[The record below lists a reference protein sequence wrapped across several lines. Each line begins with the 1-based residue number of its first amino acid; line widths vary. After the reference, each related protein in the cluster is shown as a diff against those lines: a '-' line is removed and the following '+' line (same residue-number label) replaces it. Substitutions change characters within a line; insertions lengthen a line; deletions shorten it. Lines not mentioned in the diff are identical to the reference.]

1 MERPLCM
8 NEKDILKQKKLIVSR
23 QPIFSNLK
31 SNTMKNIAKIR
42 GWHNKSKRNAK
53 KLAIRYTNLIFPR
66 KVVK

>member
-8 NEKDILKQKKLIVSR
+8 NEKDILKQTKLIVSR

-42 GWHNKSKRNAK
+42 GWHNKSKKNAK

>member
-42 GWHNKSKRNAK
+42 GWHKKCKRNAK
-53 KLAIRYTNLIFPR
+53 KIAIRYTILIFLH
-66 KVVK
+66 KYVK

>member
-53 KLAIRYTNLIFPR
+53 KLAFRYTNLIFTR

>member
-42 GWHNKSKRNAK
+42 GWHNKSKKNAK

-66 KVVK
+66 EVVK

>member
-8 NEKDILKQKKLIVSR
+8 NEKNILKQKKLIVSR

-31 SNTMKNIAKIR
+31 SNTMKNDAKIR
-42 GWHNKSKRNAK
+42 GWHNKSKKNAK
-53 KLAIRYTNLIFPR
+53 KLVTRYTNLIFPR

>member
-23 QPIFSNLK
+23 QPIFSTLK
-31 SNTMKNIAKIR
+31 SNTMKNDAKIR
-42 GWHNKSKRNAK
+42 GWHNHSKKNAK
-53 KLAIRYTNLIFPR
+53 KLANSYTNLIFPR

>member
-1 MERPLCM
+1 MERPLCIM
-8 NEKDILKQKKLIVSR
+8 RKTFYNKKKLIVSR

-42 GWHNKSKRNAK
+42 GWHNKSKKNAK
-53 KLAIRYTNLIFPR
+53 KLAFRYTNLIFPR

>member
-31 SNTMKNIAKIR
+31 SNTMKNDAKIR
-42 GWHNKSKRNAK
+42 GWHNKSKKNAK
-53 KLAIRYTNLIFPR
+53 KLAVRYTNLIFPR
-66 KVVK
+66 EVVK

>member
-1 MERPLCM
+1 MERPLCI

-42 GWHNKSKRNAK
+42 GWHNKSKKNAK

>member
-42 GWHNKSKRNAK
+42 GWHNKSKKNAK
-53 KLAIRYTNLIFPR
+53 KLASRYTNLIFPR

>member
-42 GWHNKSKRNAK
+42 GWHDKSKRNAK
-53 KLAIRYTNLIFPR
+53 KLAFRYTNLIFPC

>member
-42 GWHNKSKRNAK
+42 GWHNKSKKNAK
-53 KLAIRYTNLIFPR
+53 KLAVRYTNLIFPR

>member
-42 GWHNKSKRNAK
+42 GWHNKSKKNAK

>member
-8 NEKDILKQKKLIVSR
+8 KGKDVHKTKKLIVSR

-42 GWHNKSKRNAK
+42 GWHKKSKKNAK
-53 KLAIRYTNLIFPR
+53 KLAVRYTNLIFPR

>member
-31 SNTMKNIAKIR
+31 SNTMKNDAKIR
-42 GWHNKSKRNAK
+42 GWHSKSKKNAK
-53 KLAIRYTNLIFPR
+53 NSLSVTQT
-66 KVVK
+66 

>member
-8 NEKDILKQKKLIVSR
+8 NEKDILKQKKLIVS
-23 QPIFSNLK
+23 LK

-53 KLAIRYTNLIFPR
+53 KLAFRYTNLIFPR

>member
-42 GWHNKSKRNAK
+42 GWHKKSKKNAK
-53 KLAIRYTNLIFPR
+53 NLPSVTQI
-66 KVVK
+66 

>member
-42 GWHNKSKRNAK
+42 GWHNKSKKNAK
-53 KLAIRYTNLIFPR
+53 KLAVCYTNLTYLR
-66 KVVK
+66 EDAK

>member
-42 GWHNKSKRNAK
+42 GWHNKSKKNAK
-53 KLAIRYTNLIFPR
+53 KHAIRYTNLIFPR

>member
-31 SNTMKNIAKIR
+31 SNTMKNIAKVR
-42 GWHNKSKRNAK
+42 GWHNKCKRNAK

>member
-31 SNTMKNIAKIR
+31 SNTMKNIAKVR
-42 GWHNKSKRNAK
+42 GWHNKCKRNAK
-53 KLAIRYTNLIFPR
+53 KLAVCYTYLTSACSA
-66 KVVK
+66 VK

>member
-53 KLAIRYTNLIFPR
+53 KLAFRYTTLIFPR

>member
-31 SNTMKNIAKIR
+31 SNTMKNDAKIR
-42 GWHNKSKRNAK
+42 GWHNKSKKNAK
-53 KLAIRYTNLIFPR
+53 KLAIRYTNLTYLR
-66 KVVK
+66 EDAK

>member
-31 SNTMKNIAKIR
+31 SNTMKNDAKIR
-42 GWHNKSKRNAK
+42 GWHNKCKKNAK

>member
-8 NEKDILKQKKLIVSR
+8 NEKNILKQKKLIVSR
-23 QPIFSNLK
+23 QPISFNLK
-31 SNTMKNIAKIR
+31 SNTMKNDAKIR
-42 GWHNKSKRNAK
+42 GWHNKSKKNAK

>member
-31 SNTMKNIAKIR
+31 SNTMKNDAKIR
-42 GWHNKSKRNAK
+42 GWHNKSKKNAQ
-53 KLAIRYTNLIFPR
+53 KLAVRYTNLIFPR